1 MSRSMHDVIRMRW
14 RGLNALPVLL
24 PVLLAPCARAAQPG
38 YFMPPVL
45 AHKSLG
51 SAPSAVHPLI
61 AQGRGFDLSLKAEA
75 PPKVFAPDTL
85 QSVLRHLG
93 PVSVE
98 QKTTSP
104 IAMEH
109 GVTTVFALP
118 VQAIP
123 GLDLTASFFGGHRDT
138 RLGAPPGS
146 AAVTG
151 GLRFRW

>member
-1 MSRSMHDVIRMRW
+1 MRW
-14 RGLNALPVLL
+14 RGFNTLPVLL
-24 PVLLAPCARAAQPG
+24 PVLLAPGAQAAQPG
-38 YFMPPVL
+38 YFIPPAL
-45 AHKSLG
+45 AHRPTG
-51 SAPSAVHPLI
+51 PAPSLVHPLI
-61 AQGRGFDLSLKAEA
+61 AQGRGFDFSTKAEA

-85 QSVLRHLG
+85 QSALRHLG

-98 QKTTSP
+98 QKATSP